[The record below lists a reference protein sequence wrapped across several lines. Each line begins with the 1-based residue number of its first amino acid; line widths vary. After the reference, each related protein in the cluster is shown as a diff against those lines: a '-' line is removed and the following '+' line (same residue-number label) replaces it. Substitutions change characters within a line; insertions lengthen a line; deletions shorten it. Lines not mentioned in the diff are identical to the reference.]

1 MIEIMYADKG
11 IGLAAPQ
18 VAESI
23 RLITVDLSGPESGKT
38 ARLRQ
43 PRPLQPGRRSRVR
56 GRLPVRVGYRSTVI
70 RAERLH
76 LSAHDLDGNV
86 VEMDADDLM
95 AICLQHE
102 VDHLD
107 GVLFIDKI
115 SKLKRTL
122 YERKLKKWLKEKN
135 EDESRVHGHAGLCG
149 SVPEAPS
156 GLGRL
161 RHSGRVLPARPPL
174 RPWPGLHSASGQ
186 AAGHGSEAARF
197 SAPELQESG

>member
-1 MIEIMYADKG
+1 MPRTIVTYPNPVLAKKAAPVAEITDEIRALAAEMIQLMYADKG
-11 IGLAAPQ
+11 IGLAATQ

-23 RLITVDLSGPESGKT
+23 RLITVDLSGPEK
-38 ARLRQ
+38 RED
-43 PRPLQPGRRSRVR
+43 PRVFVN
-56 GRLPVRVGYRSTVI
+56 PVLSNLEGEVESEEGCLSVVGYRSTVT

-76 LSAHDLDGNV
+76 LSATDLDGNP

-122 YERKLKKWLKEKN
+122 YERKLKKWLKEKK
-135 EDESRVHGHAGLCG
+135 EKE
-149 SVPEAPS
+149 
-156 GLGRL
+156 
-161 RHSGRVLPARPPL
+161 
-174 RPWPGLHSASGQ
+174 Q
-186 AAGHGSEAARF
+186 
-197 SAPELQESG
+197 Q